1 MVTAMSIRERLL
13 ALRKEMERRRIDIYL
28 IPTADFHESEYVGP
42 YFKAREY
49 ITGFTGSAGTAV
61 IFKEAAGLFT
71 DGRYFLQA
79 EEELLDSGIELYRSG
94 EENVPSIEELIE
106 EKLPDGGRLGFDGR
120 VVNAA
125 WGRKLKTAVEKKGGS
140 LYTEEDLIGIIWK
153 ERPALSVQPVYRLKE
168 QYTGESTDRKLK
180 RLREEMKRKEA
191 DVHIL
196 TSLCDI
202 AWLFNIRGNDMKC
215 VPVPLS
221 YLTIRQD
228 TCEWFIHEQILDEE
242 LAAYLAAHNITVK
255 PYEEIQTEAEKIGQN
270 ERVLLDMHSV
280 SFGIVERIPKG
291 VGIVEAKNPTVHMKA
306 VKNPTEIANTR
317 QAHLSDAIAV
327 TKFIYWLKNNIGKKT
342 ITECSAI
349 AYLEERRREQNG
361 YIGPSFDTICAY
373 GDHAAKMHYAADPNA
388 DTLLLEEGFLLVD
401 SGGHYLTGTT
411 DITRTI
417 VLGPLTQQ
425 MKEHY
430 TAVCR
435 ANLNLA
441 YAKFLYGASG
451 ISLDILAREPLWELG
466 IDYKCGTGHGVGHI
480 LNVHEGP
487 NAFRY
492 KINPDSPDAAAL
504 EEGMITT
511 DEPGV
516 YREGLYGIR
525 IENELLCK
533 KAQKNENGQ
542 FMEFEIITYVPI
554 DLDAILPEQMNEK
567 ERRRLNEYHRV
578 VYEKLADFLDE
589 DERAWLLGCTRE
601 I

>member
-1 MVTAMSIRERLL
+1 MSIRERLF

-28 IPTADFHESEYVGP
+28 VPTADFHESEYVGP

-61 IFKEAAGLFT
+61 IFKEEAGLFT

-79 EEELLDSGIELYRSG
+79 KEELSGSGIKLYRSG
-94 EENVPSIEELIE
+94 EENVPGIEELIE
-106 EKLPDGGRLGFDGR
+106 EKLPKGGCLGFDGR
-120 VVNAA
+120 VVNAT
-125 WGRKLKTAVEKKGGS
+125 WGRKLKKAVEKRGGS
-140 LYTEEDLIGIIWK
+140 LWTEEDLVGIVWK
-153 ERPALSVQPVYRLKE
+153 DRPALSAEPAYLLEE
-168 QYTGESTDRKLK
+168 QYTGESTDSKLK
-180 RLREEMKRKEA
+180 RLREEMKRREA

-202 AWLFNIRGNDMKC
+202 AWLLNIRGSDIKC
-215 VPVPLS
+215 VPVVLS
-221 YLTIRQD
+221 CLMIRQD
-228 TCEWFIHEQILDEE
+228 ACDWFVQEQILDETMRT
-242 LAAYLAAHNITVK
+242 YLARHQITIK
-255 PYEEIQTEAEKIGQN
+255 PYGAIHTEAAEIS
-270 ERVLLDMHSV
+270 ETECVLLDAHSV
-280 SFGIVERIPKG
+280 SYSIMQRIPKG
-291 VGIVEAKNPTVHMKA
+291 VRIVEAKNPTVRMKA
-306 VKNPTEIANTR
+306 VKNSTEIANTK
-317 QAHLSDAIAV
+317 QAHLCDAIAV
-327 TKFIYWLKNNIGKKT
+327 TKFIYWLKTNIGKKA

-349 AYLEERRREQNG
+349 ACLEELRREQNG

-373 GDHAAKMHYAADPNA
+373 GEHAAKMHYAADPKA
-388 DTLLLEEGFLLVD
+388 DTPLLKEGFLLVD

-441 YAKFLYGASG
+441 YAEFLYGASG

-466 IDYKCGTGHGVGHI
+466 MDYKCGTGHGVGHI

-492 KINPDSPDAAAL
+492 KINPDSPDAAVL
-504 EEGMITT
+504 EAGMITT

-589 DERAWLLGCTRE
+589 DERTWLRGCTRE